1 MTSSGERRWQVSEE
15 GGQTEEGPRE
25 AGPEHGDLSEVAR
38 GSSWHSVPGMGV
50 PTGIH
55 CLP

>member
-38 GSSWHSVPGMGV
+38 GSSWHSVPGMGI